1 MEEFNMDEA
10 IVTLYDENG
19 DACEYEI
26 LDVFE
31 FNGATYAGVTPYV
44 EEIDDEA
51 PIEVTMLKITEDEN
65 GEELFSCIES
75 EEEEQAA
82 YDELL
87 RRDEE

>member
-31 FNGATYAGVTPYV
+31 FNGSTYAGVTPYV
-44 EEIDDEA
+44 EEIDDEDCLV
-51 PIEVTMLKITEDEN
+51 IVDDE
-65 GEELFSCIES
+65 EIISAVFEK
-75 EEEEQAA
+75 
-82 YDELL
+82 YYELL
-87 RRDEE
+87 DEAD